1 MKPTRSSKRHGPRCP
16 RRRTGIAAAFA
27 AAIPLALATAPSP
40 VLGQDRVGPGD
51 GEGPTEVTLREAIER
66 ALVYSPAAISARV
79 VTENAE
85 AGKRE
90 AFGDYLPTLNVGST
104 FANSSNQRFDQTTGQ
119 LVSESYTAQVQASYE
134 IFSFGRRIANNR
146 AAGARLDAAI
156 ANERDQD
163 FAVALATTQVYF
175 DVAAAQ
181 ELARVAQQRIDR
193 AQAQLDFAETR
204 LELGT
209 VTRSDVLRAELEV
222 SNAELALLDAEVEFR
237 TSALRL
243 GRQIGVSGEV
253 RTGDAALPE
262 TVPDLPELDLL
273 VTIAEREAPP
283 VLSAEA
289 SVKDW
294 TAQKQTI
301 WTRYAPSL
309 RINGGYDWFDFNFPP
324 TNQSWSFRLTA
335 NLPVF
340 DGFSREAALW
350 RNQSQE
356 RLAQAQYRDAVIGA
370 RVEVEDAW
378 LRIQAADRRVVIAD
392 RGLTLARE
400 DLRVQEERYQLGVAT
415 IVELQTSQV
424 ALADAENAW
433 VLERQNLGLA
443 LAQLEAVLGRSLED
457 ITT

>member
-1 MKPTRSSKRHGPRCP
+1 MGDLGGPEAVQEITLRD
-16 RRRTGIAAAFA
+16 
-27 AAIPLALATAPSP
+27 AIELAL
-40 VLGQDRVGPGD
+40 
-51 GEGPTEVTLREAIER
+51 I
-66 ALVYSPAAISARV
+66 YSPAAVQARV
-79 VTENAE
+79 VTDNAE

-119 LVSESYTAQVQASYE
+119 LVSESYTAQVTASYE
-134 IFSFGRRIANNR
+134 IFSFGRRIAANR

-163 FAVALATTQVYF
+163 FAVALATTQIFF

-181 ELARVAQQRIDR
+181 ELVRVARQRIER
-193 AQAQLDFAETR
+193 AEAQLDFAETR

-209 VTRSDVLRAELEV
+209 VTRSDVLRAELEL

-237 TSALRL
+237 TGALRL
-243 GRQIGVSGEV
+243 GRQVGVSGEV

-262 TVPDLPELDLL
+262 TVPSLPELETL
-273 VTIAEREAPP
+273 VTVAEREAPP
-283 VLSAEA
+283 VVSAEA

-294 TAQKQTI
+294 NAQKQTI

-309 RINGGYDWFDFNFPP
+309 RVNGGYDWFDFNFPP
-324 TNQSWSFRLTA
+324 RTQSWSFRVTA
-335 NLPVF
+335 NLPLF
-340 DGFSREAALW
+340 DGFSREASLW
-350 RNQSQE
+350 RNQAQE

-378 LRIQAADRRVVIAD
+378 LRIQAADRRVVIAE
-392 RGLTLARE
+392 RGLTLAQE
-400 DLRVQEERYQLGVAT
+400 DRRVQEERYQLGVAT

-457 ITT
+457 FIT